1 MSRVAYLDLDGTLL
15 GPGGSLLRGVDGGVS
30 EAGARALARLTAA
43 GVPYVFV
50 SGRSRMRVEEAA
62 RMLGA
67 DGALAELGA
76 LDAGYPVR
84 DGETVYAA
92 IEATGLP
99 GELLAREPEL
109 EVHPVT
115 ALGREG
121 SHVLL
126 GRAGADAPAWVAR
139 RSGGALRLADN
150 GRSGPGGTRIY
161 HLVPTRASKALSVEL
176 DVARRGVLGAD
187 CLAVGDSAEDVE
199 IGRAVGTMAL
209 VANGA
214 AAEPRLAEL
223 ASFTTTGA
231 HGAGVLEAVERWLAA
246 TDGD

>member
-15 GPGGSLLRGVDGGVS
+15 GPGGSLLQGVDGVS
-30 EAGARALARLTAA
+30 EAGARALARLTAE

-50 SGRSRMRVEEAA
+50 SGRSRVRVEDAA

-84 DGETVYAA
+84 DGETVHAA
-92 IEATGLP
+92 IAATGLP
-99 GELLAREPEL
+99 AELLAREPGL
-109 EVHPVT
+109 EVHPVSD
-115 ALGREG
+115 LGREG
-121 SHVLL
+121 SHVLR
-126 GRAGADAPAWVAR
+126 GRIGADVPAWVAR

-150 GRSGPGGTRIY
+150 GRIGPGEVRIY

-176 DVARRGVLGAD
+176 DVARRGVRATA

-199 IGRAVGTMAL
+199 IGQVVGTMAL

-214 AAEPRLAEL
+214 AAEPRLAAL

-246 TDGD
+246 AAGQ